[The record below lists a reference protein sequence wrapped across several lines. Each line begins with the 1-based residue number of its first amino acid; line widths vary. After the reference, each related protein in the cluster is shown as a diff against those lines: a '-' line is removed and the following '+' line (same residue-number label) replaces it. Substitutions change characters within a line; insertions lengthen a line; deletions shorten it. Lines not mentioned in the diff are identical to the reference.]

1 MSASDIFIAPGDRP
15 GARSHDDRPQ
25 SLSLPKLR
33 VRRDQ
38 SRRDQSSNLEQP
50 QRPQRAAAPA
60 KPKPKR
66 KPRRPPLFASLLTP
80 MQKLSVMGVGV
91 IAVITGGLVLW
102 HSGAPQRLARATSNA
117 IWATTSDMGFSVS
130 DISVVGR
137 DRTSPEDILTALDA
151 KTGTPILSV
160 NLADAKARLEAI
172 PSIRTA
178 VVERRLP
185 HALRITLIE
194 RRPVALW
201 QHDGAFMLVDK
212 EGRQIPGP
220 IDGYE
225 HLPLVV
231 GDGAPIASTE
241 LFALLAH
248 EPAIASRVKAAVR
261 VGSRRWNLR
270 LDDAVKGLE
279 ARLPEDDEAAAAL
292 HHLAEL
298 EKDHGLTDRHIT
310 MVDLRLPDRL
320 VVRTGQD
327 QSSHQDQAAQ
337 SADPAPSTRRPGG

>member
-1 MSASDIFIAPGDRP
+1 MSASDIFISPADRL
-15 GARSHDDRPQ
+15 GVSSQDDRPQ
-25 SLSLPKLR
+25 SLGLPKLR

-38 SRRDQSSNLEQP
+38 PRPEQARP
-50 QRPQRAAAPA
+50 EQAQRPQRAAAPA

-66 KPRRPPLFASLLTP
+66 KPRRPPLLSSLLSP
-80 MQKLSVMGVGV
+80 MQKLAVMGVGV
-91 IAVITGGLVLW
+91 IALATGGLVLW
-102 HSGAPQRLARATSNA
+102 HSGAPQRLARSASNAVWSATSEL
-117 IWATTSDMGFSVS
+117 GFSVS

-137 DRTSPEDILTALDA
+137 DRTSAEDILSALEA

-160 NLADAKARLEAI
+160 DLTDAKARLEAI

-185 HALRITLIE
+185 HALKVTLIE

-201 QHDGAFMLVDK
+201 QHDGAFLLVDK
-212 EGRQIPGP
+212 DGRQIPGP

-231 GDGAPIASTE
+231 GEGAPIASID

-248 EPAIASRVKAAVR
+248 EPAIASRVKAAIR

-270 LDDAVKGLE
+270 LDDAVTGLE
-279 ARLPEDDEAAAAL
+279 ARLPEDETGKAL

-298 EKDHGLTDRHIT
+298 EKDHGLTNRHVT

-320 VVRTGQD
+320 VVRTGQE
-327 QSSHQDQAAQ
+327 QASQ
-337 SADPAPSTRRPGG
+337 TTEPALSTHRPGG